1 MYSLNLPQE
10 IEDRLVSLANETGRD
25 KDDLMNEA
33 LLRGIQDIL
42 EDMEDVADATKIMQ
56 SSSRQWTL
64 EEVEARIDLE
74 SHL

>member
-25 KDDLMNEA
+25 KHDWMNEA

-42 EDMEDVADATKIMQ
+42 EDIEDITDATKIMQ
-56 SSSRQWTL
+56 SSTRKWTL
-64 EEVEARIDLE
+64 EEVEARNL
-74 SHL
+74 SSM